1 MSQPPGAPRRLA
13 ALRSGH
19 RRCRRSTLVVLCLA
33 VILPMALSGCF
44 QPSVAPTEVVAM
56 TPPPTP
62 TRLGGTLVVGL
73 AATSI
78 VTLDPAAY
86 SDRTTETVLRN
97 MFDGL
102 VTRTVDNEIVPELA
116 EEYRWVD
123 DLTVEFTLRQGVKF
137 HNGEA
142 LTADDVV
149 YTFERILHQ
158 DIGAQRRGF
167 VQEVD
172 RVVKVDDTTVRFV
185 LKSPWP
191 VFLQM
196 LVHNQIVPQ
205 DYLAWVGDER
215 FAARPWGSGPFR
227 YVEGDLND
235 RIVLERF
242 ADYYGGADAMP
253 PVGPARLQRVI
264 FRLMP
269 DATDR
274 VEALLSGDVHIIQ
287 SVPPSM
293 VALLTDNPAVTVKAV
308 TSTQPKFMDLNV
320 TVPPFDDVRVRRA
333 LNHAVDKERL
343 LDDVAGGY
351 GLVLAGPLSPANEYV
366 DPSLQP
372 YDYNP
377 MKAIEL
383 LAEAGYSSS
392 DIVFQIDAYGPY
404 VEIAEDVAAQL
415 RELGMDVG
423 VTTWDYQE
431 VRPLLLACQR
441 QAFLRDW
448 GDSAFDPVGYVE
460 AKWQTYVPGTAAGR
474 ANYSCYSNPHVDY
487 LITEGA
493 SEPYPDFRH
502 EIYDELQRI
511 IYDDAPAVFLYVP
524 QEIAAASAR
533 VRNWQPSPDGRINLH
548 DVWLED

>member
-1 MSQPPGAPRRLA
+1 MPQQLGARHGSAGRASHHSLCRWSTLA
-13 ALRSGH
+13 ALLIAALLS
-19 RRCRRSTLVVLCLA
+19 
-33 VILPMALSGCF
+33 LSGCAWPAAAPATVAA
-44 QPSVAPTEVVAM
+44 PSPTA
-56 TPPPTP
+56 
-62 TRLGGTLVVGL
+62 TRQEGSTLVVGL

-97 MFDGL
+97 IYDGL

-116 EEYRWVD
+116 KEVRWVD
-123 DLTVEFTLRQGVKF
+123 DTTVEFTLRPGLKF
-137 HNGEA
+137 QNGEA

-149 YTFERILHQ
+149 FSFERVLHQ
-158 DIGAQRRGF
+158 KIGALRRGF

-172 RVVKVDDTTVRFV
+172 HVVKVDDATVRFV

-205 DYLAWVGDER
+205 DYLSWVGDQR
-215 FAARPWGSGPFR
+215 FAERPWGAGPFR
-227 YVEGDLND
+227 YVEGDLDD

-242 ADYYGGADAMP
+242 ADYYGGAAALP
-253 PVGPARLQRVI
+253 PAGPARLQRAV

-269 DATDR
+269 DAAQR
-274 VEALLSGDVHIIQ
+274 VEALLSGDLHIIQ
-287 SVPPSM
+287 SVPPDMAAS
-293 VALLTDNPAVTVKAV
+293 LTNNPDIIVKAV
-308 TSTQPKFMDLNV
+308 TGTQPKFMDLNV
-320 TVPPFDDVRVRRA
+320 TAPPFDDVRVRRA

-343 LDDVAGGY
+343 LKDVARGY
-351 GLVLAGPLSPANEYV
+351 GVLLAGPLSPANEYA
-366 DPSLQP
+366 DPTLEP
-372 YDYNP
+372 YDYDP
-377 MKAIEL
+377 TMAVEL
-383 LAEAGYSSS
+383 LAQAGYTPEE
-392 DIVFQIDAYGPY
+392 IVFQVDAYGPY
-404 VEIAEDVAAQL
+404 VEIAEAVAAQL
-415 RELGMDVG
+415 RELGMDVS
-423 VTTWDYQE
+423 VTTVDYQE
-431 VRPLLLACQR
+431 VRPSLLACER

-474 ANYSCYSNPHVDY
+474 ANFSCYSNSDADR
-487 LITEGA
+487 LISEGA
-493 SEPYPDFRH
+493 SEPRPDRRH
-502 EIYDELQRI
+502 EIYDELQRL

-524 QEIAAASAR
+524 QEIAAASAH